1 MNSGELHS
9 NNAGFFQ
16 SPKLISLVLL
26 VVFVVGLSAGAVL
39 SGSDLIS
46 NAGDS
51 EVSISV
57 DNEIGT
63 NKFILIEVDEG
74 DNDEEVVTEHILHEF
89 AFEASNR
96 GGLITWDFND
106 GFTATGNEASH
117 SFDKPGVYVVEAT
130 ESLDGRVS
138 TATITV
144 TVHLESEAEVD
155 NMECVCAPTAKDTII
170 PLSEHE
176 GISTIEGYVQVE
188 HDGAAN
194 PVHYAIPCRN
204 ATFVSSCNVC
214 RTVKSSNSPSCSMTP
229 LEAMSR
235 LLISSSKMLSCNKVS
250 ACNYVLKPIKYE
262 IGTNQLLRG
271 LPTPH
276 PWHESIS
283 ATQLIDHSDSNEHGQ
298 RSDSCLVSRCNDH
311 TTLRLHKRWC

>member
-9 NNAGFFQ
+9 NNTGFFQ

-26 VVFVVGLSAGAVL
+26 FVFIVGLSAGAVL

-46 NAGDS
+46 NSGDS
-51 EVSISV
+51 EFSISI

-74 DNDEEVVTEHILHEF
+74 DNDEEIVTEHILHEF

-106 GFTATGNEASH
+106 GFTATGNETTH
-117 SFDKPGVYVVEAT
+117 SFEKPGIYVVEAT

-144 TVHLESEAEVD
+144 TVHLDSEAEVD
-155 NMECVCAPTAKDTII
+155 NMECVCAPTAKDTIV
-170 PLSEHE
+170 PLSEHV

-188 HDGAAN
+188 HDG
-194 PVHYAIPCRN
+194 
-204 ATFVSSCNVC
+204 SSE
-214 RTVKSSNSPSCSMTP
+214 SCSLRNP
-229 LEAMSR
+229 LQECHVRVIMQR
-235 LLISSSKMLSCNKVS
+235 LSNGEVVEQS
-250 ACNYVLKPIKYE
+250 VLFDD
-262 IGTNQLLRG
+262 TFR
-271 LPTPH
+271 
-276 PWHESIS
+276 
-283 ATQLIDHSDSNEHGQ
+283 SNEQVVDFLFEDVELQQGERLQ
-298 RSDSCLVSRCNDH
+298 
-311 TTLRLHKRWC
+311 LRLETDQVRDWHKPTAAWFTNAPSIA

>member
-16 SPKLISLVLL
+16 SPKLMSLVLL
-26 VVFVVGLSAGAVL
+26 FVFIVGLSAGAVL

-46 NAGDS
+46 NSGDS
-51 EVSISV
+51 EFSISV

-106 GFTATGNEASH
+106 GFTATGNEATH
-117 SFDKPGVYVVEAT
+117 SFDKPGVYVIEAT
-130 ESLDGRVS
+130 ESLDGIVS
-138 TATITV
+138 IATITV
-144 TVHLESEAEVD
+144 TVHLDSEAEVD

-188 HDGAAN
+188 HDG
-194 PVHYAIPCRN
+194 
-204 ATFVSSCNVC
+204 SSE
-214 RTVKSSNSPSCSMTP
+214 SCSLRNP
-229 LEAMSR
+229 LQECHVRVIMQR
-235 LLISSSKMLSCNKVS
+235 LSNGEVVEQS
-250 ACNYVLKPIKYE
+250 VLFDD
-262 IGTNQLLRG
+262 TFR
-271 LPTPH
+271 
-276 PWHESIS
+276 
-283 ATQLIDHSDSNEHGQ
+283 SNEQVVDFLFEDVELQQGERLQ
-298 RSDSCLVSRCNDH
+298 
-311 TTLRLHKRWC
+311 LRLETDQVRDWHKPTAAWFTNAPSIA